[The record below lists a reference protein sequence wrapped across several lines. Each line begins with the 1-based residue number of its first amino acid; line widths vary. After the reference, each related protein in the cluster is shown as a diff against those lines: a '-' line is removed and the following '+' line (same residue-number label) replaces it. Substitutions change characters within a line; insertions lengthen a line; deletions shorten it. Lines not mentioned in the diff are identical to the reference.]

1 MMLSNRKLKPNFKLC
16 AALWNHRG
24 GLPIPIHKAL
34 ELPLFINWFIY
45 SDMLVMVCF

>member
-24 GLPIPIHKAL
+24 GLPIHKAL
-34 ELPLFINWFIY
+34 KLPLFINWFIY
-45 SDMLVMVCF
+45 SDMLVIVCF